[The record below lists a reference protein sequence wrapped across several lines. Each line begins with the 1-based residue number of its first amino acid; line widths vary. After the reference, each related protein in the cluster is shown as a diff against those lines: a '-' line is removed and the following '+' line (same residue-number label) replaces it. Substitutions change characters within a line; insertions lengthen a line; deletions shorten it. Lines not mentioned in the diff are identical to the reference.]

1 MSTWW
6 WGIQT
11 LHDTA
16 PPVAWVPAPQVKG
29 AMAGEGTWSRGAH
42 PAVAVSLGGGQGQF
56 DFVSYMMQ
64 EFL

>member
-29 AMAGEGTWSRGAH
+29 AMAGEGTWSRGAY
-42 PAVAVSLGGGQGQF
+42 PAVAVSLGGGKAGAI
-56 DFVSYMMQ
+56 
-64 EFL
+64 